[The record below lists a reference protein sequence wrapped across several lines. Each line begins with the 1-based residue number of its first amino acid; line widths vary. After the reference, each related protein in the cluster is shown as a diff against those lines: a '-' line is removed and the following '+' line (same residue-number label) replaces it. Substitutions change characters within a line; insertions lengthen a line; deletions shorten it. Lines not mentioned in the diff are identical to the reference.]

1 MKGILAIYR
10 RELGSYFVSPIAYI
24 VIGLFLVVTGYFFSN
39 ILGIL
44 VERAAMAQMQAMQGR
59 GAPPDVDVPGLV
71 IRNFVGVI
79 STMLLFLMPM
89 LTMGVYAEERKRGTM
104 EMLMTSP
111 ITEFQIVIGKY
122 LALLTLY
129 ASMLAPTLVYHL
141 VMGMYSEP
149 PLPWRIVWAGY
160 LGVFLLGAV
169 LLALGSFIS
178 SLTENQ
184 IVAGV
189 ITFVLF
195 LMLWVLDMGVRGLT
209 GAAGEIVKYLSI
221 LQHYEE
227 FSQGVIDTSSVI
239 FYLSA
244 ILLGLFLTLRSLDSM
259 RWRRA

>member
-44 VERAAMAQMQAMQGR
+44 MERAMMAQMQAMQGR

-111 ITEFQIVIGKY
+111 ITELQIVIGKY

-129 ASMLAPTLVYHL
+129 AAMLAPTLVYHV

-149 PLPWRIVWAGY
+149 KLPWKIVWAGY

-195 LMLWVLDMGVRGLT
+195 LLLWVLDMGVRGLS

-239 FYLSA
+239 FYLSG

>member
-44 VERAAMAQMQAMQGR
+44 MERAMAAQMQAMQGR

-111 ITEFQIVIGKY
+111 ITELQIVIGKY

-129 ASMLAPTLVYHL
+129 AAMLAPTLVYHV

-149 PLPWRIVWAGY
+149 KLPWRIVWAGY

-195 LMLWVLDMGVRGLT
+195 LLLWVLDMGVRGLT
-209 GAAGEIVKYLSI
+209 GAAGEVVKYLSI

-239 FYLSA
+239 FYLSG